1 MNMPEG
7 KYFFIRNQLSGLVVD
22 IENRKCEAG
31 HEIVLSEKRDEG
43 NDTQIW
49 YEEQFTGT
57 IRSKL
62 FDLCLTISGT
72 CDVTLGSNVREL
84 GIFSYEVGIFQKG
97 TS

>member
-1 MNMPEG
+1 MPEG

-31 HEIVLSEKRDEG
+31 HVIVMAEKREVD

-57 IRSKL
+57 IRSKIL
-62 FDLCLTISGT
+62 DLCLTVNGT
-72 CDVTLGSNVREL
+72 
-84 GIFSYEVGIFQKG
+84 
-97 TS
+97 